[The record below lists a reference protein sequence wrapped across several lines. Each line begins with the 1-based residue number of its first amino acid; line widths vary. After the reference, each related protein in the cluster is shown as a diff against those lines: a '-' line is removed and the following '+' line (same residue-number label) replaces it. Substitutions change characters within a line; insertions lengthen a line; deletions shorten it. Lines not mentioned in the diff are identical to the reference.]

1 MRVQGVNPLKNYGL
15 FISRGQLNESST
27 PICFKIKFYEVQFEN
42 SVRSVILCAVYRTSK
57 LFLCNLT
64 RVRSKQHWLYIKIH
78 SQYWTEVLIFDEKFQ
93 KIMGG

>member
-1 MRVQGVNPLKNYGL
+1 MKVQRQY
-15 FISRGQLNESST
+15 
-27 PICFKIKFYEVQFEN
+27 
-42 SVRSVILCAVYRTSK
+42 
-57 LFLCNLT
+57 LT